1 MWAKGSSAEPVL
13 KMMLQQISCYLHKKV
28 QKCKQ
33 EKLVKKYRRRKS
45 CLSPACAQNNS
56 TKISLIHLNPSNF
69 YALVSRHKYL
79 VNGILTRHVLRNIFY
94 KSPNLSTG
102 SAMLDINMLFVLA
115 LMSKQGECMFGGGLH
130 FAIEIVELIQR

>member
-1 MWAKGSSAEPVL
+1 MQARKAS
-13 KMMLQQISCYLHKKV
+13 KKV
-28 QKCKQ
+28 QEKKVLSVTSMCTKQ
-33 EKLVKKYRRRKS
+33 FHQDIPHPSKSLKLLRFGQQ
-45 CLSPACAQNNS
+45 AQ
-56 TKISLIHLNPSNF
+56 I
-69 YALVSRHKYL
+69 

-94 KSPNLSTG
+94 KSPNLSG